1 MYIFSFISFN
11 YYKIYTVSLIFEL
24 IKHINS
30 FPFSLF
36 FQSIRAKLTNQIA
49 DQTSEMMREEIPE
62 ALTAGEFVADGQV
75 PMMEK
80 FSKNH
85 RDLEVVITDDME
97 IAAIQG
103 M

>member
-1 MYIFSFISFN
+1 MKYIN
-11 YYKIYTVSLIFEL
+11 Y
-24 IKHINS
+24 
-30 FPFSLF
+30 FPFF
-36 FQSIRAKLTNQIA
+36 FQSIRAKFTNQIA
-49 DQTSEMMREEIPE
+49 DQTSEMMHEENPE
-62 ALTAGEFVADGQV
+62 AITTGEFVADGQV

-85 RDLEVVITDDME
+85 TDLEVVITDDME

>member
-1 MYIFSFISFN
+1 
-11 YYKIYTVSLIFEL
+11 
-24 IKHINS
+24 
-30 FPFSLF
+30 
-36 FQSIRAKLTNQIA
+36 
-49 DQTSEMMREEIPE
+49 MMHEENPDAII
-62 ALTAGEFVADGQV
+62 TGEFVADGQV

-85 RDLEVVITDDME
+85 TDLEVVITDDME

>member
-1 MYIFSFISFN
+1 
-11 YYKIYTVSLIFEL
+11 
-24 IKHINS
+24 
-30 FPFSLF
+30 
-36 FQSIRAKLTNQIA
+36 
-49 DQTSEMMREEIPE
+49 MMREEMPE

>member
-1 MYIFSFISFN
+1 
-11 YYKIYTVSLIFEL
+11 
-24 IKHINS
+24 
-30 FPFSLF
+30 
-36 FQSIRAKLTNQIA
+36 
-49 DQTSEMMREEIPE
+49 MREAEMAE
-62 ALTAGEFVADGQV
+62 NLTTGEFVADGQV

-103 M
+103 MYFACIQSFPDYRIARSFYT

>member
-1 MYIFSFISFN
+1 
-11 YYKIYTVSLIFEL
+11 
-24 IKHINS
+24 
-30 FPFSLF
+30 
-36 FQSIRAKLTNQIA
+36 
-49 DQTSEMMREEIPE
+49 MMREENPE
-62 ALTAGEFVADGQV
+62 AITGEFVADGQV

-85 RDLEVVITDDME
+85 TDLEVVITDDME